1 MAARPL
7 SEDLAQA
14 LAAASRGNALVEIR
28 IEALAH
34 GAGAASTGSGE
45 AGAPRLESVERQDP
59 PPVFTP
65 LNDADADATCGLS
78 LARRL
83 CLERGGVVRA
93 EGEHGR
99 CLAVSLVLPRVAMA
113 AQDCLAQRL
122 D

>member
-1 MAARPL
+1 MRWWR
-7 SEDLAQA
+7 S
-14 LAAASRGNALVEIR
+14 ASRPWPD
-28 IEALAH
+28 
-34 GAGAASTGSGE
+34 GAATSTGTGE
-45 AGAPRLESVERQDP
+45 AGASLLDSVERQDP

-65 LNDADADATCGLS
+65 LNDSDADATCGLS

-99 CLAVSLVLPRVAMA
+99 CLAGPLVLPRVAMA